1 MSPRTRLTIIALLLA
16 TALYGQSPRRMI
28 RSQIPEP
35 YPVLSARPT
44 GREAAQSPDPL
55 VRYRWARIS
64 PDDGLEIYTVYP
76 KRVTVSIPGAA
87 APEDPRRITVSD
99 MCDLMFDFG
108 QVNAGWL
115 EFECDTPDVA
125 FEASISEFNEPA
137 VFNAGSE
144 HPVKTAVPVRY
155 GNSFRLELNKD
166 LYEGVRF
173 GWIHVRGLRN
183 PAVIRNVR
191 LVCQTKPVNYDGWF
205 DCNDPQLTRIWYTGA
220 YTVRLNL
227 LKDYFG
233 AILMERSDRHSW
245 TGDAYT
251 AQAAALAA
259 FGNFAFVRKNL
270 LYTSTQDNGI
280 ASYSLYW
287 VLSLLDYYNY
297 TGDAGTLGQL
307 TANAC
312 GKLDA
317 AYAHYDVLP
326 RLWFYGWDERLG
338 AGFEAPDFR
347 EPQTAYRM
355 LAIGTWRQ
363 FAAAMRRAGNG
374 ELAAKYDRYADQ
386 KTESLRRDPHWYEG
400 LGPFAAS
407 DAANTGFATPEER
420 EALLRQSFSDRLQR
434 VSYSPFNQ
442 YFVLQAL
449 AALGAYDRAM
459 HTVDDCWGGQL
470 RYGATTFFEVF
481 RPSWNNC
488 KHADN
493 DAPVNNQCGYTSLT
507 HPWSAGV
514 TKWLS
519 EEVLGVKPLLPGF
532 VRFAVKPH
540 LTGVLTRVAGGVPT
554 PRGTVEASLDMTA
567 RRGSLTV
574 PAGSEADFCIPA
586 DGLRIG
592 SVYVDGTPC
601 EIVRTDDGYCRIEGL
616 QPGRHTIRFDAEG
629 EFRPRDIRE
638 EITYRIPAEKFTEDT
653 ATQGDWRGKYGSQ
666 GYVLFNYDA
675 PGAHRVKQ
683 PDRIRS
689 IVYENYG
696 RMAHI
701 RYHGTAHDP
710 RALVSDR
717 EGDTSRSLGAIVTRD
732 PIPCQQV
739 MTVDLDTRDADT
751 YRISL
756 YFADYERAGRRS
768 AFEVFDLKTKE
779 LLAPVYMVRDYDEGK
794 YVTFEA
800 SGPIR
805 IRICQ
810 VRGPNAACS
819 GIFFD

>member
-1 MSPRTRLTIIALLLA
+1 MYRIRLTATALLLA
-16 TALYGQSPRRMI
+16 TALHGQPSRQTV

-35 YPVLSARPT
+35 YPVVSGRPT
-44 GREAAQSPDPL
+44 GRAAVQSPDPL
-55 VRYRWARIS
+55 VRYRWARTS
-64 PDDGLEIYTVYP
+64 PDDGLEIYTLYP
-76 KRVTVSIPGAA
+76 KRGTASNAGAA
-87 APEDPRRITVSD
+87 DLEDLRRITVREA
-99 MCDLMFDFG
+99 CDLMFDFG

-115 EFECDTPDVA
+115 EFECDAPDA
-125 FEASISEFNEPA
+125 EFEASISEFNEPA

-144 HPVKTAVPVRY
+144 HPVKTAPPVRY
-155 GNSFRLELNKD
+155 GNSYRLELNKE

-173 GWIHVRGLRN
+173 AWIHVRSLSR

-191 LVCQTKPVNYDGWF
+191 LVCQTKPVNYEGWF
-205 DCNDPQLTRIWYTGA
+205 ACNDPQLTRIWYTGA

-227 LKDYFG
+227 LKEYFG

-259 FGNFAFVRKNL
+259 FGNFPFVRKNL

-297 TGDAGTLGQL
+297 TGDAETLGLL
-307 TANAC
+307 TENAC

-317 AYAHYDVLP
+317 AYAHYDALP

-338 AGFEAPDFR
+338 AGFESPDFR

-363 FAAAMRRAGNG
+363 FAAAMRRTGNCG
-374 ELAAKYDRYADQ
+374 LAEKYDRYADQ
-386 KTESLRRDPHWYEG
+386 KTEALRRDPQWYEG
-400 LGPFAAS
+400 LGLFAAS
-407 DAANTGFATPEER
+407 DAVNAGFTTPEER
-420 EALLRQSFSDRLQR
+420 GALLTQSFSDRLQR

-442 YFVLQAL
+442 YFVLRAL
-449 AALGAYDRAM
+449 SALGAHDRAM

-481 RPSWNNC
+481 RPSWNAC
-488 KHADN
+488 KKADN

-519 EEVLGVKPLLPGF
+519 EEVLGIKPLLPGF
-532 VRFAVKPH
+532 ARFTVKPH
-540 LTGVLTRVAGGVPT
+540 LTGTLTRVAGGVPT
-554 PRGTVEASLDMTA
+554 PRGTAEASLDMIA
-567 RRGSLTV
+567 RHGSLVV
-574 PAGSEADFCIPA
+574 PESSEADFCIPA
-586 DGLRIG
+586 EGLRIG
-592 SVYVDGTPC
+592 SVLVNDKPC
-601 EIVRTDDGYCRIEGL
+601 RTVRTDDGYCRIEGL
-616 QPGRHTIRFDAEG
+616 KAGRHDIRFEADGA
-629 EFRPRDIRE
+629 FRPEEVQE
-638 EITYRIPAEKFTEDT
+638 EIHYRIPAEKFGEDGS
-653 ATQGDWRGKYGSQ
+653 TQGDWRGKYGSQ

-675 PGAHRVKQ
+675 AGAHRVKQ

-689 IVYENYG
+689 IVYASYD
-696 RMAHI
+696 RMAHV
-701 RYHGTAHDP
+701 RYADAGDDP
-710 RALVSDR
+710 RALASDR
-717 EGDTSRSLGAIVTRD
+717 ESDTTRSLGAVTTRD
-732 PIPCQQV
+732 PIACWQV
-739 MTVDLDTRDADT
+739 MAFDLDARDT
-751 YRISL
+751 QPYRISL

-768 AFEVFDLKTKE
+768 AIEIFDLKTKE
-779 LLAPVYMVRDYDEGK
+779 LLAPVYMVRDYGEGK

-800 SGPIR
+800 AGPVR